1 MSEASNEQ
9 VQHAYEAYTKHTLQ
23 TAVNYIEGDP
33 AVDTIWIY
41 TLISHGALETTAFFR
56 FNGKFVDA
64 YDLAE
69 ADANRDYDPHQLVS
83 DLARDEHRALGKAL
97 KLLPQ
102 PPERIITTY
111 NPQSG
116 EVKGDWDYGGVI
128 LDEDDTPGRARD
140 RWITSMGGTPLLT

>member
-23 TAVNYIEGDP
+23 AAVNYIEGDP

-41 TLISHGALETTAFFR
+41 TLISHGALETTVYFR
-56 FNGKFVDA
+56 HNGTFVSSAGLANQDSSRT
-64 YDLAE
+64 YDKYEFLE
-69 ADANRDYDPHQLVS
+69 ACTG
-83 DLARDEHRALGKAL
+83 DEHRELGQAL

-111 NPQSG
+111 NPTSG
-116 EVKGDWDYGGVI
+116 ELKGDWEYEGV
-128 LDEDDTPGRARD
+128 LAAADDNALTARD
-140 RWITSMGGTPLLT
+140 QWIESMGGKRVFT

>member
-9 VQHAYEAYTKHTLQ
+9 VQQAYEAYTQHTLQ

-41 TLISHGALETTAFFR
+41 TLINHGALETTVYFR
-56 FNGKFVDA
+56 HNGTFVSSAGLANQDSSRT
-64 YDLAE
+64 YDKYEFLE
-69 ADANRDYDPHQLVS
+69 ACTG
-83 DLARDEHRALGKAL
+83 DEHRELGQAL

-116 EVKGDWDYGGVI
+116 EVKGDWDYEGVI